1 MTKAGYVEPRAGA
14 EQLVAMM
21 MADVLGCERVGRH
34 DDFFKIGG
42 HSLPA
47 VRLVA
52 RAREL
57 FGVDLPVK
65 LLFDAPTAAEFA
77 AQVAR
82 GSSISRRP
90 LGRAS
95 HGPKAPVSSAQR
107 RLWFLQELETDS
119 TAYHMGESFRIE
131 GPLDLSALTTAV
143 AALAQRHE
151 SLRTRFSVA
160 DGVPVQS
167 VDEQW
172 SGALELIEAPGE
184 PTRGEEE
191 CAAAIADF
199 CRRMHADPFDL
210 GRGPLFRARLLRL
223 GPQDHV
229 LSLAMHHIVCD
240 GWSMTLL
247 LEELGGLYEAALT
260 GRAAAPAPD
269 GVRYR
274 DFAAWQQKE
283 LTGPALQELLDY
295 WTAHIEGAP
304 TLLEFATPRED
315 AAGPRSE
322 GEVRFTL
329 SPEVTQA
336 LRDLSRACGATM
348 FMSLL
353 AVFEILMSRYS
364 GERDLLVGTLV
375 SGRTHPEVEGVV
387 GFFVNMLALRADLR
401 DDPDFTGLV
410 GRVREVVLDGF
421 AHQDL
426 PFERL
431 VEAANPER
439 TSGMPLVQSAF
450 QYFEDDSAR
459 SPLRLSG
466 VRDVHA
472 VNPPG
477 REDPDLP
484 LAMDLHRH
492 GDELRGLFTYDR
504 ALLSPAEAQWLVRS
518 FVTLAAEVVADP
530 GRPVSRLPLVGPA
543 HVAEVLALGAGPE
556 VPVTDRS
563 VLDALW
569 RQVGATPDKA
579 AVTDAEGT
587 WTFAELGR
595 AVRGVAS
602 EVAAHGPV
610 VAVAGQRS
618 RLMVAAL
625 LGVWQAGAA
634 AVPLE
639 LGDPSERLRS
649 VLAASGASAL
659 LCDAT
664 AAGLGSGAGL
674 PVIGIAE
681 AVTAPAMAP
690 ASGAQGGGP
699 APDDLALMLFTS
711 GTTGKP
717 KGISLEHGG
726 LANLLA
732 AHREAGRHAD
742 TDRRVAWT
750 ASFAFDATIDQFLWL
765 LAGHEL
771 HVAGDDTRRDPHA
784 LLDFVRDARI
794 DVLDVPPAQL
804 PQLLDIGLL
813 DEQAAHRPDLLLLGG
828 DAIPTPLWQ
837 RLRATPGVTAWNLYG
852 PTECTIDA
860 LAWPLENSETPLI
873 GRPVANTHVR
883 VLDAAGQLLPPG
895 VAGELYLS
903 GAHVGRGYLDLPDET
918 EARFLPDPFTD
929 RPGARMYR
937 TGDRGSCTADGA
949 VRFLGRLDRQVK
961 VRGHRV
967 ELSEVEAAVL
977 AHPGVRQSVVVHH
990 DGALTAYLSPAAG
1003 DGQIGELREALAV
1016 RLPAA
1021 MVPTAFVTLAT
1032 LPLLPSGKVDV
1043 RSLPTADE
1051 VSATAFAAPRP
1062 GAEELVAQ
1070 VMAEVLG
1077 LDRVGR
1083 DDDFFKIGGHSL
1095 RAGRV
1100 VSRVRRLFGTEVS
1113 VRTLFDAPTV
1123 AEFAAAVE
1131 RGTRPER
1138 RPLARTAHGPAT
1150 AVSYAQARLW
1160 FMHELD
1166 PESTAYHMGESF
1178 RLTGA
1183 LDHAALTAAVAG
1195 LAEGHES
1202 LRTRFDVADDGPVQ
1216 IVDERWSGTLE
1227 QHEAEAAPG
1236 PGQDAAVTDFC
1247 RRMLEDPY
1255 DLENGPLF
1263 RARLLRLG
1271 PQDHVLSLGMHHI
1284 VCDGWS
1290 MTLLLEELA
1299 EHYEAAV
1306 LGRAHLPQPLP
1317 VRYRDFSAW
1326 QHSEL
1331 AGPALAELLA
1341 YWTAHIEGAPTHL
1354 PALGAQPDGT
1364 EPGTRTVEFA
1374 LSPDV
1379 TRDLRALSRTSG
1391 ATLFMT
1397 LLAVFEVLVSRV
1409 SGERDLLVG
1418 VPVAGRT
1425 HPEVEGV
1432 VGFFVNML
1440 ALRADLRDD
1449 PDFTDLVGR
1458 VRDVVLGGFAHQD
1471 LPFELLVE
1479 AVNPERDLGLQP
1491 LLQAT
1496 FQLFEEEID
1505 AGFALRGLKSAPVD
1519 ISSSAPRFDLSLDMF
1534 RAGEGLRGWFHCNG
1548 AVFTERQTALL
1559 AEAFTRLAAEVAG
1572 DAARRLSDLPELLE
1586 LPELKDSK
1594 GSKDSKDLTDPGTP
1608 GAAQGVPEQPAA
1620 VLMGQS

>member
-1 MTKAGYVEPRAGA
+1 MTKAGYVEPRPGA

-21 MADVLGCERVGRH
+21 MAEVLGRERVGRH
-34 DDFFKIGG
+34 DDFFKTGG

-90 LGRAS
+90 LERGP
-95 HGPKAPVSSAQR
+95 HGPAAPVSSAQR
-107 RLWFLQELETDS
+107 RLWFLQELETES
-119 TAYHMGESFRIE
+119 TAYHMGESFRID
-131 GPLDLSALTTAV
+131 GPLDTTALTAAV

-172 SGALELIEAPGE
+172 NGALELIDAPGE
-184 PTRGEEE
+184 ETRGEEE
-191 CAAAIADF
+191 TRREEKTRGDEKTRGEEENAAAIADF

-210 GRGPLFRARLLRL
+210 TQGPLFRARLLRL

-247 LEELGGLYEAALT
+247 LEELNDLYEAALT
-260 GRAAAPAPD
+260 GRSVAPAPD

-274 DFAAWQQKE
+274 DFAAWQQAE
-283 LTGPALQELLDY
+283 LAGPALQELLDY

-304 TLLEFATPRED
+304 TLLEFATPDEA
-315 AAGPRSE
+315 AAGPRAE

-336 LRDLSRACGATM
+336 LRDLSRASGATM
-348 FMSLL
+348 FMTLL
-353 AVFEILMSRYS
+353 AVFEILISRYS

-375 SGRTHPEVEGVV
+375 SGRTHPEVEDVV

-401 DDPDFTGLV
+401 DDPDFTRLV

-439 TSGMPLVQSAF
+439 TAGMPLVQSAF
-450 QYFEDDSAR
+450 QYFEDDAAR
-459 SPLRLSG
+459 SPLQLSG
-466 VRDVHA
+466 VRGVHA

-504 ALLSPAEAQWLVRS
+504 ALLSPAEAQWLVES
-518 FVTLAAEVVADP
+518 FVTLATEVVADP
-530 GRPVSRLPLVGPA
+530 GRPVSQLPLVGPA
-543 HVAEVLALGAGPE
+543 HVADVLALGAGPE
-556 VPVTDRS
+556 VPVTDGS

-569 RQVGATPDKA
+569 HQVAATPDRA
-579 AVTDAEGT
+579 AVTDADGT

-595 AVRGVAS
+595 AVRGVAGA
-602 EVAAHGPV
+602 VAAHGPV
-610 VAVAGQRS
+610 VAVAGHRS

-639 LGDPSERLRS
+639 LSDPPERLRS
-649 VLAASGASAL
+649 VLTASGASAL
-659 LCDAT
+659 LGDA
-664 AAGLGSGAGL
+664 AAAALGGAGL
-674 PVIGIAE
+674 AMIDLADAVAAPAAE
-681 AVTAPAMAP
+681 A
-690 ASGAQGGGP
+690 GGP
-699 APDDLALMLFTS
+699 GPDDLALMLFTS
-711 GTTGKP
+711 GTTGTP
-717 KGISLEHGG
+717 KGISLEHGA

-732 AHREAGRHAD
+732 AHRAAGRHTD
-742 TDRRVAWT
+742 TRRRVAWT

-765 LAGHEL
+765 AAGHEL
-771 HVAGDDTRRDPHA
+771 HVAGEDTRRDPHA
-784 LLDFVRDARI
+784 LLDFVRDAGI

-804 PQLLDIGLL
+804 PHLLDLGLL
-813 DEQAAHRPDLLLLGG
+813 DESATHRPGLLLLGG
-828 DAIPTPLWQ
+828 DAIPAQLWQ
-837 RLRATPGVTAWNLYG
+837 RLRAIPEVTAWNLYG

-860 LAWPLENSETPLI
+860 LTWPLADSETPLI
-873 GRPVANTHVR
+873 GRPVANTQVR
-883 VLDAAGQLLPPG
+883 ILDAAGHLLPPG

-903 GAHVGRGYLDLPDET
+903 GAHVGRGYLDLPTET
-918 EARFLPDPFTD
+918 EARFLPDPYSD

-937 TGDRGSCTADGA
+937 TGDRGSYTDDGA

-977 AHPGVRQSVVVHH
+977 AQPWVRQAVAVHH
-990 DGALTAYLSPAAG
+990 DGALTAYLAPAAG
-1003 DGQIGELREALAV
+1003 DGQLDELRDTLAA

-1021 MVPTAFVTLAT
+1021 MVPTAFVALAT

-1043 RSLPTADE
+1043 RGLPKADE

-1083 DDDFFKIGGHSL
+1083 DDDFFRIGGHSL

-1100 VSRVRRLFGTEVS
+1100 VSRIRRLFGTEVS

-1131 RGTRPER
+1131 RDTRPER
-1138 RPLARTAHGPAT
+1138 RPLVRTTHGAAT
-1150 AVSYAQARLW
+1150 PVSYAQARLW

-1166 PESTAYHMGESF
+1166 PDSTAYHMGESF
-1178 RLTGA
+1178 RLTGTIDPTA
-1183 LDHAALTAAVAG
+1183 LAAAVAG
-1195 LAEGHES
+1195 LAQRHES
-1202 LRTRFDVADDGPVQ
+1202 LRTRFDVADGGPVQ
-1216 IVDERWSGTLE
+1216 IVDAHWSGTLE
-1227 QHEAEAAPG
+1227 QVESAAAPG
-1236 PGQDAAVTDFC
+1236 SEQDAAVHDFC
-1247 RRMLEDPY
+1247 RRMLEDPF
-1255 DLENGPLF
+1255 DLEKGPLF

-1271 PQDHVLSLGMHHI
+1271 PQDHVLSLAMHHI

-1299 EHYEAAV
+1299 QHYEAAV
-1306 LGRAHLPQPLP
+1306 LGRAQLPQPLP

-1326 QHSEL
+1326 QQTEL

-1341 YWTAHIEGAPTHL
+1341 YWKAHIDGAPTHL
-1354 PALGAQPDGT
+1354 PALAPRPEST

-1397 LLAVFEVLVSRV
+1397 LLAAFEVLVSRV

-1458 VRDVVLGGFAHQD
+1458 VREVVLGGFAHQD

-1505 AGFALRGLKSAPVD
+1505 AGFALHGLQSSPVD
-1519 ISSSAPRFDLSLDMF
+1519 LSSSAPRFDLSLDMF
-1534 RAGEGLRGWFHCNG
+1534 REGEGLRGWFHCNST
-1548 AVFTERQTALL
+1548 VFTAQETALL
-1559 AEAFTRLAAEVAG
+1559 ADAFTQLAGEVAR
-1572 DAARRLSDLPELLE
+1572 DAARRLSDLPELSE
-1586 LPELKDSK
+1586 LSTRAAPVA
-1594 GSKDSKDLTDPGTP
+1594 DPHVSEP
-1608 GAAQGVPEQPAA
+1608 VPVPA
-1620 VLMGQS
+1620 GRG

>member
-82 GSSISRRP
+82 GSSIRQRP
-90 LGRAS
+90 LARTS
-95 HGPKAPVSSAQR
+95 HGPEAAVSSAQR

-131 GPLDLSALTTAV
+131 GPLDMAALTTAV

-172 SGALELIEAPGE
+172 NGTLELIEAPGGQ
-184 PTRGEEE
+184 PHGEEE
-191 CAAAIADF
+191 RAAAVADF

-210 GRGPLFRARLLRL
+210 GQGPLFRARLLRL

-247 LEELGGLYEAALT
+247 LQELGDLYEAALT
-260 GRAAAPAPD
+260 GRSAAPVPD

-274 DFAAWQQKE
+274 DFAAWQQTE
-283 LTGPALQELLDY
+283 LTGSALQELLDY

-304 TLLEFATPRED
+304 TILEFATPREG
-315 AAGPRSE
+315 AAGPRTE

-329 SPEVTQA
+329 SPEVTRA
-336 LRDLSRACGATM
+336 LRDLSRASGATM

-353 AVFEILMSRYS
+353 AVFEVLMSRYS
-364 GERDLLVGTLV
+364 GESDLLVGTLV
-375 SGRTHPEVEGVV
+375 SGRTHPEVEDVV

-401 DDPDFTGLV
+401 DDPDFTRLV

-431 VEAANPER
+431 VEAVNPER

-450 QYFEDDSAR
+450 QYFEDDAAH

-504 ALLSPAEAQWLVRS
+504 ALLGPAEAEWLVRS
-518 FVTLAAEVVADP
+518 FVNLAAEVVADP
-530 GRPVSRLPLVGPA
+530 GRPVSQLPLVGTA
-543 HVAEVLALGAGPE
+543 HAAEILALGAGPD
-556 VPVTDRS
+556 VPVTDSS

-569 RQVGATPDKA
+569 RQVAATPDKA
-579 AVTDAEGT
+579 AVTDADGT
-587 WTFAELGR
+587 WTFAELG
-595 AVRGVAS
+595 AAARGVAGA
-602 EVAAHGPV
+602 VAAHGPV
-610 VAVAGQRS
+610 VAVAGHRS

-639 LGDPSERLRS
+639 LSDPPGRLRS
-649 VLAASGASAL
+649 VLAASGASAF
-659 LCDAT
+659 LCDA
-664 AAGLGSGAGL
+664 AAASLGSGAGL
-674 PVIGIAE
+674 AVIDIAE
-681 AVTAPAMAP
+681 AVASPTAATPPAP
-690 ASGAQGGGP
+690 EVRGP

-711 GTTGKP
+711 GTTGTP

-732 AHREAGRHAD
+732 AHQKTGWHTD
-742 TDRRVAWT
+742 TRRRVAWT

-771 HVAGDDTRRDPHA
+771 HVAGEDTRRDPHA
-784 LLDFVRDARI
+784 LLDFVRAAGI

-813 DEQAAHRPDLLLLGG
+813 DEKAAHRPGLLLLGG

-860 LAWPLENSETPLI
+860 LAWPLDDSETPLI
-873 GRPVANTHVR
+873 GRPVANTQVR
-883 VLDAAGQLLPPG
+883 VLDAAGHLLPPG

-903 GAHVGRGYLDLPDET
+903 GAHVGRGYLDLPGET
-918 EARFLPDPFTD
+918 EARFLPDPFAD
-929 RPGARMYR
+929 RSGARMYR
-937 TGDRGSCTADGA
+937 TGDRGSYTAEGA

-977 AHPGVRQSVVVHH
+977 AHPGVRQAVVVHH
-990 DGALTAYLSPAAG
+990 DGALTAYLSPTAG
-1003 DGQIGELREALAV
+1003 DGQLAGLRDALAA
-1016 RLPAA
+1016 RLPTA
-1021 MVPTAFVTLAT
+1021 MVPTAFVSLAT

-1043 RSLPTADE
+1043 RGLPKADE
-1051 VSATAFAAPRP
+1051 ASATEFAAPRP

-1083 DDDFFKIGGHSL
+1083 DDDFFRIGGHSL

-1100 VSRVRRLFGTEVS
+1100 VSRIRQLFGTEVS

-1131 RGTRPER
+1131 RSTRPER
-1138 RPLARTAHGPAT
+1138 QPLVRTTHGPAT
-1150 AVSYAQARLW
+1150 PVSYAQARLW

-1178 RLTGA
+1178 RLTGP
-1183 LDHAALTAAVAG
+1183 LDIAALTAAVAG
-1195 LAEGHES
+1195 LAQRHES
-1202 LRTRFDVADDGPVQ
+1202 LRTRFDVADGGPVQ
-1216 IVDERWSGTLE
+1216 IVDERWNGTLE
-1227 QHEAEAAPG
+1227 QHESAAAPG
-1236 PGQDAAVTDFC
+1236 PGQDAAVDGFC
-1247 RRMLEDPY
+1247 RRVLEDPY

-1299 EHYEAAV
+1299 GDYEAAAP
-1306 LGRAHLPQPLP
+1306 GRAHPPQP

-1326 QHSEL
+1326 QRTEL
-1331 AGPALAELLA
+1331 AGPALTELLA
-1341 YWTAHIEGAPTHL
+1341 YWKGHIDGAPTHL
-1354 PALGAQPDGT
+1354 PAIAAQPGSTEQGT
-1364 EPGTRTVEFA
+1364 STVEFT

-1379 TRDLRALSRTSG
+1379 TRELRALSRASG

-1397 LLAVFEVLVSRV
+1397 LLAAFEVLVSRV

-1425 HPEVEGV
+1425 HPEAEGV

-1505 AGFALRGLKSAPVD
+1505 AGFALHGLRSAPVD

-1534 RAGEGLRGWFHCNG
+1534 RAGEGLRGWFHCDST
-1548 AVFTERQTALL
+1548 AFTAQETALL
-1559 AEAFTRLAAEVAG
+1559 AGAFTQLVTEVAG
-1572 DAARRLSDLPELLE
+1572 DAARRLSE
-1586 LPELKDSK
+1586 LP
-1594 GSKDSKDLTDPGTP
+1594 DLTTRGTP
-1608 GAAQGVPEQPAA
+1608 LAARHVRAGRRSDGTEL
-1620 VLMGQS
+1620 LMGQSR

>member
-1 MTKAGYVEPRAGA
+1 MTEAGYVEPRPGA

-21 MADVLGCERVGRH
+21 MAEVLGRGRVGRH
-34 DDFFKIGG
+34 DDFFKLGG

-65 LLFDAPTAAEFA
+65 LLFDAPTVAEFA
-77 AQVAR
+77 AEVAR
-82 GSSISRRP
+82 GSGIRQRP
-90 LGRAS
+90 MTRVP
-95 HGPKAPVSSAQR
+95 HGPQAPVSSAQR

-119 TAYHMGESFRIE
+119 TAYHMGESFRID
-131 GPLDLSALTTAV
+131 GPLDPAALTTAV
-143 AALAQRHE
+143 AALARRHE
-151 SLRTRFSVA
+151 SLRTRFTVA

-167 VDEQW
+167 VDEHW
-172 SGALELIEAPGE
+172 NGTLELIEAPAARTGD
-184 PTRGEEE
+184 EEE
-191 CAAAIADF
+191 RTAAIADF

-210 GRGPLFRARLLRL
+210 TGGPLFRARLLRL

-240 GWSMTLL
+240 GWSMTML
-247 LEELGGLYEAALT
+247 LEELNGLYEAALD
-260 GRAAAPAPD
+260 GRTVKPAPD

-274 DFAAWQQKE
+274 DFAAWQQAE
-283 LTGPALQELLDY
+283 LTGPALTELLDY

-304 TLLEFATPRED
+304 TLLEFATASEPVT
-315 AAGPRSE
+315 GPRTE
-322 GEVRFTL
+322 GEVRFAL
-329 SPEVTQA
+329 SPEVTEA
-336 LRDLSRACGATM
+336 LRDLSRASGATM
-348 FMSLL
+348 FMTLL
-353 AVFEILMSRYS
+353 SVFEVLISRYS

-375 SGRTHPEVEGVV
+375 SGRTHPEAEGVV

-401 DDPDFTGLV
+401 DDPDFTRLV
-410 GRVREVVLDGF
+410 GRVRDVVLNGF
-421 AHQDL
+421 AYQDL

-431 VEAANPER
+431 VEAVNPER
-439 TSGMPLVQSAF
+439 TSGMPLVQAAF
-450 QYFEDDSAR
+450 QYFEDDSAHSALQLAGAR
-459 SPLRLSG
+459 SI
-466 VRDVHA
+466 HA

-504 ALLSPAEAQWLVRS
+504 ALLGPGEAQWLVDS
-518 FVTLAAEVVADP
+518 FLTLAAEVVADP
-530 GRPVSRLPLVGPA
+530 ARPVSQLPLVRPA
-543 HVAEVLALGAGPE
+543 HVADVLALGAGPA
-556 VPVTDRS
+556 VPVTDGS

-569 RQVGATPDKA
+569 RQVDATPHAA
-579 AVTDAEGT
+579 AVTDTAGT

-595 AVRGVAS
+595 AVRGVAGA
-602 EVAAHGPV
+602 VAEHGPV
-610 VAVAGQRS
+610 VALAGHRS

-625 LGVWQAGAA
+625 LGVWQAGAV

-639 LGDPSERLRS
+639 HSDPPERLRS

-659 LCDAT
+659 LGDPG
-664 AAGLGSGAGL
+664 AAAPFAAEL
-674 PVIGIAE
+674 PVIDVAQ
-681 AVTAPAMAP
+681 AVTAPAAT
-690 ASGAQGGGP
+690 ASGPG
-699 APDDLALMLFTS
+699 PDDLALVLFTS
-711 GTTGKP
+711 GTTGTP
-717 KGISLEHGG
+717 KGIALEHGA

-732 AHREAGRHAD
+732 AHRASGRHAGAP
-742 TDRRVAWT
+742 RRVAWT

-765 LAGHEL
+765 AAGHEL
-771 HVAGDDTRRDPHA
+771 HVAGEDTRRDPHA
-784 LLDFVRDARI
+784 LLDFVRAAAI
-794 DVLDVPPAQL
+794 DVLDIPPAQL
-804 PQLLDIGLL
+804 PQLLDLGLL
-813 DEQAAHRPDLLLLGG
+813 DENSAHRPGLLLLGG
-828 DAIPTPLWQ
+828 DAIPSPLWQ
-837 RLRATPGVTAWNLYG
+837 RLRAVPEVTAWNLYG

-860 LAWPLENSETPLI
+860 LAWQLGASESPLI
-873 GRPVANTHVR
+873 GRPVANTQVR
-883 VLDAAGQLLPPG
+883 ILDPAGRLLPPG

-903 GAHVGRGYLDLPDET
+903 GAHVGRGYLNLPAET
-918 EARFLPDPFTD
+918 EARFLPDPYTD

-937 TGDRGSCTADGA
+937 TGDRGSHTADGA

-967 ELSEVEAAVL
+967 ELSEVEAAVM
-977 AHPGVRQSVVVHH
+977 AFPWVQQAVAVHH
-990 DGALTAYLSPAAG
+990 DGALTAYVAPAAG
-1003 DGQIGELREALAV
+1003 DRQLAELRDDLAA

-1021 MVPTAFVTLAT
+1021 MVPTAIVALAA
-1032 LPLLPSGKVDV
+1032 LPLLASGKVDV
-1043 RSLPTADE
+1043 RGLPAAAE
-1051 VSATAFAAPRP
+1051 VSAKAFAAPRP

-1083 DDDFFKIGGHSL
+1083 DDDFFRIGGHSL

-1100 VSRVRRLFGTEVS
+1100 VSRVRQLFGTEVS
-1113 VRTLFDAPTV
+1113 VRTLFEAPTV

-1138 RPLARTAHGPAT
+1138 RPLVRTTHGPAT
-1150 AVSYAQARLW
+1150 PVSYAQARLW
-1160 FMHELD
+1160 FLHELD
-1166 PESTAYHMGESF
+1166 PDSTAYHMGESF
-1178 RLTGA
+1178 RLTGEVDHTA
-1183 LDHAALTAAVAG
+1183 LATAVAG
-1195 LAEGHES
+1195 LAQRHES

-1216 IVDERWSGTLE
+1216 VVDERWAGALE
-1227 QHEAEAAPG
+1227 QTECAAAPG
-1236 PGQDAAVTDFC
+1236 PEQEAAVLDFC
-1247 RRMLEDPY
+1247 RRMLEDPF
-1255 DLENGPLF
+1255 DLEAGPLF
-1263 RARLLRLG
+1263 RARVLRLG
-1271 PQDHVLSLGMHHI
+1271 PQEHVLSLAMHHI

-1299 EHYEAAV
+1299 QRYEAA
-1306 LGRAHLPQPLP
+1306 LRGRAQLPLPLP
-1317 VRYRDFSAW
+1317 VRYRDFAAW
-1326 QHSEL
+1326 QQAEL

-1341 YWTAHIEGAPTHL
+1341 YWQAHIDGAPTHL
-1354 PALGAQPDGT
+1354 PALAARPDDAAA
-1364 EPGTRTVEFA
+1364 PGTRTVEFA
-1374 LSPDV
+1374 LSPEV
-1379 TRDLRALSRTSG
+1379 TETLRDLSRASG

-1458 VRDVVLGGFAHQD
+1458 VREVVLGGFAHQD
-1471 LPFELLVE
+1471 LPFEVLVE

-1505 AGFALRGLKSAPVD
+1505 AGFALHGLRSAPVD
-1519 ISSSAPRFDLSLDMF
+1519 INSSAPRFDLSLDMF
-1534 RAGEGLRGWFHCNG
+1534 RAGEGLRGWFHCNSTVFG
-1548 AVFTERQTALL
+1548 AGETGLL
-1559 AEAFTRLAAEVAG
+1559 AEQFTHLAGEVAR
-1572 DAARRLSDLPELLE
+1572 DAGRRLSDLPD
-1586 LPELKDSK
+1586 LPGL
-1594 GSKDSKDLTDPGTP
+1594 PGLSTRTAPP
-1608 GAAQGVPEQPAA
+1608 GLRGVPQQALAPLGRA
-1620 VLMGQS
+1620 S